1 MLYYTSSKK
10 SSGVIIM
17 LVSLMARLNATSQMH
32 NAQWNMMQNNMR
44 MMNMCRNLPS
54 FMGNPMANMS
64 MLAEADK
71 QFAVQKIQN
80 ETLYQLAAAQEKAA
94 AQMLAQEIK
103 DNKISYIA

>member
-1 MLYYTSSKK
+1 
-10 SSGVIIM
+10 
-17 LVSLMARLNATSQMH
+17 MAKLNATSQMH

-44 MMNMCRNLPS
+44 MMNMCRNLP
-54 FMGNPMANMS
+54 FFAGNNSMVNMS

-71 QFAVQKIQN
+71 QFAMNQIQN
-80 ETLYQLAAAQEKAA
+80 ETLYQLAAAQQKAA

>member
-1 MLYYTSSKK
+1 
-10 SSGVIIM
+10 M

-32 NAQWNMMQNNMR
+32 NAQWSMMQNNMR

-54 FMGNPMANMS
+54 FSGNKMVNMA

-71 QFAVQKIQN
+71 QFAINQMQN

-94 AQMLAQEIK
+94 AQRIAQEIH
-103 DNKISYIA
+103 DNKISYTA